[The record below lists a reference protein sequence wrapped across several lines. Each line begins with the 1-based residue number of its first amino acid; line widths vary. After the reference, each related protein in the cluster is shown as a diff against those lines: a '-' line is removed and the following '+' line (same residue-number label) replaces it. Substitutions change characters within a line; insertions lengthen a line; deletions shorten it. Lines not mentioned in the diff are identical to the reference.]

1 MKVCHAVLPGR
12 RNEFECVPLVKAA
25 GGSTALFKVT
35 ATFQLHLCNCFNSI
49 YEHKL
54 KVVKTPLSQNS
65 SGRQV
70 CAHQAAVVGTARRS
84 QVRDPGAFVCV
95 CGFTPG
101 APASSSH
108 SPEIC
113 DLLSPTSECVLLVL
127 CLWSCIPTSTNCTS
141 NWLWLCFSL

>member
-1 MKVCHAVLPGR
+1 M
-12 RNEFECVPLVKAA
+12 CVPLAKAA

-70 CAHQAAVVGTARRS
+70 CARQAAVVGTVLWQQEGHRFET
-84 QVRDPGAFVCV
+84 QGPLCVCV

-108 SPEIC
+108 SPEIS
-113 DLLSPTSECVLLVL
+113 DILPPTSECESRWFIVSGAASHVGKLH
-127 CLWSCIPTSTNCTS
+127 
-141 NWLWLCFSL
+141 F